1 MYSGFYE
8 CYFLFSFQYLQT
20 DFFSNTFTADITP
33 IILAGHIDNYEIIKM
48 LLDRG
53 YRIPKPHDL
62 TCHCDDCLKGSTEDV
77 LGHSRARINAY
88 RALASPSLIALSS
101 KDPILTAFELS
112 WELRNLSEM
121 ENEFRTEYEELGITC
136 QDFAVDLLDQIRGS
150 KELEI
155 ILNHDCRSPDQNEE
169 KELKK
174 LNRLKLAI
182 KYKQKKV
189 SFLGFCEF
197 KFVLRYNI
205 LFCII
210 SYEYILYNYISFHI
224 I

>member
-1 MYSGFYE
+1 M
-8 CYFLFSFQYLQT
+8 
-20 DFFSNTFTADITP
+20 DITP

-53 YRIPKPHDL
+53 YRIPRPHDL
-62 TCHCDDCLKGSTEDV
+62 TCHCDDCLKGSTSDV

-112 WELRNLSEM
+112 WELRNLSEL
-121 ENEFRTEYEELGITC
+121 ENEFKTEYQELGKIC
-136 QDFAVDLLDQIRGS
+136 QQFSVDLLDEIRGS
-150 KELEI
+150 KELEVV
-155 ILNHDCRSPDQNEE
+155 LNHDSRSPDDDQN
-169 KELKK
+169 KENKK

-189 SFLGFCEF
+189 KCIYLHYFMDIILIKHQIELEIFQNDFPG
-197 KFVLRYNI
+197 I
-205 LFCII
+205 LFCFSHISTFI
-210 SYEYILYNYISFHI
+210 SYFVDYYILCICIFILYN
-224 I
+224 